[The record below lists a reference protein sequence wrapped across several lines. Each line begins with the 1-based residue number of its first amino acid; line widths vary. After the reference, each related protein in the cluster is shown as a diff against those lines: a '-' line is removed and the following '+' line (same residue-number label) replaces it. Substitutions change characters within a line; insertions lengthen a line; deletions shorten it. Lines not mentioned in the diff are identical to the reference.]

1 MTESIIRWADAQ
13 PVEQLPGLT
22 RRTLGATDDAMVV
35 EFRARAGVQI
45 PGHSHPHQQ
54 VGYVVSGQ
62 IEITIDGVTTACQ
75 PGDSYAIPGGVTHG
89 AHFPV
94 ESVVIDCF
102 SPIREDYVE
111 SGK

>member
-1 MTESIIRWADAQ
+1 MSDSPIRVVPRSPFVPVWRRDFYLNEQGVSNVIMTESIIRWADAQ

-45 PGHSHPHQQ
+45 PVQ
-54 VGYVVSGQ
+54 
-62 IEITIDGVTTACQ
+62 
-75 PGDSYAIPGGVTHG
+75 
-89 AHFPV
+89 
-94 ESVVIDCF
+94 SVVIDCF